1 MKKQILLLILT
12 TLAVSGCSK
21 RNEIKPEMIDASRKI
36 SMEFMSNL
44 KNLVFSKISEGGVL
58 NAVSVC
64 SDTALVYTK
73 HYSEYKGIEIRRI
86 TFKNRNPRNIP
97 DEFESKVLKIFER
110 QKAEGKLNKDS
121 EYAEITETEGGKVFR
136 YMKPISVSADCLTCH
151 GNSSEIP
158 GEVQL
163 LIKEK
168 YPTDKARDYKAGDL
182 RGAVSIIKPL

>member
-1 MKKQILLLILT
+1 MKKQILLLLT
-12 TLAVSGCSK
+12 TLVISGCGK
-21 RNEIKPEMIDASRKI
+21 QVEIKPEMIDESRKI
-36 SMEFMSNL
+36 SIEFMSNL
-44 KNLVFSKISEGGVL
+44 KNLVFSKISEDGVL

-73 HYSEYKGIEIRRI
+73 HYSENKGIDIRRI
-86 TFKNRNPRNIP
+86 TFKNRNPKNIP

-110 QKAEGKLNKDS
+110 QKSDGKLNKDS
-121 EYAEITETEGGKVFR
+121 EYAEITETEGRKVYR
-136 YMKPISVSADCLTCH
+136 YMKPISVSAECLTCH

-158 GEVQL
+158 EEVQL

-168 YPTDKARDYKAGDL
+168 YPVDKARDYKAGDL